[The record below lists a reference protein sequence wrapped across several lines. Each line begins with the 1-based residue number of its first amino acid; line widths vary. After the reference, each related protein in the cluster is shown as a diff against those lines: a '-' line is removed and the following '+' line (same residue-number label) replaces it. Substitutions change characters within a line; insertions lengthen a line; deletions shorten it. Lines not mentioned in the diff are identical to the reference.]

1 MVNKMTKKFNFLEFF
16 SKQDKL
22 SIINEDTYELNI
34 QPAASILNVFSRLSY
49 KAWYAI
55 AEFVDNSTQSYLSHE
70 GEMKAIPDFEKLVV
84 KVRYDATTN
93 SLTITDNAYTQCI
106 QKSEL

>member
-49 KAWYAI
+49 KAWYAS
-55 AEFVDNSTQSYLSHE
+55 V
-70 GEMKAIPDFEKLVV
+70 
-84 KVRYDATTN
+84 
-93 SLTITDNAYTQCI
+93 
-106 QKSEL
+106 